1 MRIRSLTMML
11 VALLLFAA
19 GCSAQPEEVIV
30 TQLVDHEVV
39 VTSEVT
45 RIVTQ
50 VAPVEIRV
58 EVPVEVEVTRLVE
71 LPVTATPEAI
81 AEVTAEATVAPNP
94 TPTVAGSGTA
104 YTVQAGDTLSSISGR
119 TGVPIAD
126 ILSANN
132 LPTGTVIYTGQT
144 LLIPGW
150 DGVDRVA
157 PNPTAQ
163 PGPQPTTPPSA
174 PSGSPTGPNLLL
186 NPSFEEDW
194 YYAGYS
200 ELQIPIHWQV
210 ATDEGAN
217 TLNPGSGGVFYR
229 PEIRVVPYSD
239 LPAYEHSLFIFEGS
253 KTLKAFKGHGPTS
266 FSLFTDVTLQPGS
279 YRLTIRYFP
288 DIVDAYDDQTK
299 IYSVDPLAGEV
310 RIIHD
315 NGGTGWQG
323 TTAGQRGTLTYDF
336 TLNAAATV
344 RLGASFRNRYA
355 IANNA
360 WFLDHWELH
369 ALTP

>member
-1 MRIRSLTMML
+1 MRIRSLTIIVM
-11 VALLLFAA
+11 ALLLFAV
-19 GCSAQPEEVIV
+19 GCSAQPEEVVV
-30 TQLVDHEVV
+30 TQLVDREVP

-45 RIVTQ
+45 RLVTEISQ
-50 VAPVEIRV
+50 VEVTI
-58 EVPVEVEVTRLVE
+58 EVPVEVEVTRVVE
-71 LPVTATPEAI
+71 LIVTATPAI
-81 AEVTAEATVAPNP
+81 TTAVTLEVTPTPLP
-94 TPTVAGSGTA
+94 TPTAVLTGTQ
-104 YTVQAGDTLSSISGR
+104 YTVQAGDTLSIIAAR
-119 TGVPIAD
+119 TGIAAAD

-132 LPTGTVIYTGQT
+132 LTSTSVIYTDQV
-144 LLIPGW
+144 LFIPNW
-150 DGVDRVA
+150 DGVYRVA
-157 PNPTAQ
+157 AAPTGQ
-163 PGPQPTTPPSA
+163 PASIPSA

-217 TLNPGSGGVFYR
+217 TLTPGSGGVFYR
-229 PEIRVVPYSD
+229 PEIRVVPYTD
-239 LPAYEHSLFIFEGS
+239 LPAAEHSSFIFDGS
-253 KTLKAFKGHGPTS
+253 KTLKAFKGYGPTS
-266 FSLFTDVTLQPGS
+266 FSLFTDVALPPGQ
-279 YRLTIRYFP
+279 YRLIIRYFP
-288 DIVDAYDDQTK
+288 DVVDAYDGNTK
-299 IYSVDPLAGEV
+299 IYSTDPLAGEI

-323 TTAGQRGTLTYDF
+323 TVAGQRGTLTYDF

-360 WFLDHWELH
+360 WFLDHWELY
-369 ALTP
+369 ALTR